1 MQIKTWLGM
10 FHSHMLACFCIGF
23 WIFMLLQKG
32 RILYTLRDM
41 TFVIL
46 FTSPCSTG
54 PLNSLYESPAWSK
67 TKWLRKYP
75 SEFNSG
81 NSIKAFTSLFC
92 FHFHMLQ
99 RMILGIISAI
109 KTFMGD
115 YLEQFNSN
123 ITNQLKTGF
132 LICFLE
138 EIKWIF
144 VCPHLK
150 GGFLWSDEQ

>member
-1 MQIKTWLGM
+1 
-10 FHSHMLACFCIGF
+10 
-23 WIFMLLQKG
+23 
-32 RILYTLRDM
+32 
-41 TFVIL
+41 
-46 FTSPCSTG
+46 
-54 PLNSLYESPAWSK
+54 
-67 TKWLRKYP
+67 
-75 SEFNSG
+75 
-81 NSIKAFTSLFC
+81 
-92 FHFHMLQ
+92 MLQ

-144 VCPHLK
+144 CVPFWKEVSFDLMHNRASATGTCH
-150 GGFLWSDEQ
+150 